1 MGRRSVAAKLYRSF
15 VTREAYRVSS
25 PYRMQVSNSNASPAA
40 SIARS
45 DTLSAHVNR
54 NVGSNQQGLLCIRKD
69 RICLFVVR
77 GIHSSDLRKPRIQ
90 YARSTSRASIKQALQ
105 GRSGKA
111 FKAGSVAQGGL
122 PSPTTS
128 FGHHFSYLP
137 FSLTNLHSSFI
148 IHTIHHLSVL
158 RYQSISN
165 RQCLFIIS
173 TR

>member
-1 MGRRSVAAKLYRSF
+1 MGCRSIAAKLYRSF
-15 VTREAYRVSS
+15 VREQHNAYCRRIRYNFRN
-25 PYRMQVSNSNASPAA
+25 PNAYPAA

-45 DTLSAHVNR
+45 DAFSAHVNR

-77 GIHSSDLRKPRIQ
+77 GIRSSDLRQPRAIHKVDFESKSQTSTPRQVRKSIQ
-90 YARSTSRASIKQALQ
+90 RNPLLKDICHPPPTS
-105 GRSGKA
+105 
-111 FKAGSVAQGGL
+111 V
-122 PSPTTS
+122 
-128 FGHHFSYLP
+128 GHHFSYLP
-137 FSLTNLHSSFI
+137 FSLINPHPSST

-165 RQCLFIIS
+165 RQCLLIIS